1 MAYLGSLFKVDNVFG
16 FTTPVGPVPD
26 SSGNPIYTCFV
37 TIIPIGSVTYSQA
50 TNARVED
57 LSAALKDSTKSGKS
71 FSIIQVQM
79 QTPGDENGTLIG
91 AKSFTLT
98 GNQLDFE
105 LTGPD
110 LSTEHAA
117 GALGAFNRG
126 ICLSVMYKQV

>member
-1 MAYLGSLFKVDNVFG
+1 MSYLGSLFKVDNVFG
-16 FTTPVGPVPD
+16 FTTPLGPVQD
-26 SSGNPIYTCFV
+26 SSGNPIFTCFV
-37 TIIPIGSVTYSQA
+37 TISPLSGSYNQTYNS
-50 TNARVED
+50 RIED
-57 LSAALKDSTKSGKS
+57 LSAALKESTKSGGS
-71 FSIIQVQM
+71 YSIIQVQM

-117 GALGAFNRG
+117 GAVGAFNRG